1 MVFKMCHYLIG
12 LFNFLHKIYK
22 YIIRAYFFRLY
33 FLCKNNWHIIYTLF
47 YTLLLEML
55 YRKMFMYLCK
65 ESQIKLV
72 PTILSYNE
80 FMTMLEFK
88 YLEEGIGVEE
98 QSSNS
103 CMPSYCIVLWWILTE
118 GYEAEAISISIGPS
132 LRRIYF
138 GLQAQSK

>member
-33 FLCKNNWHIIYTLF
+33 FLCTLF

-80 FMTMLEFK
+80 FIHDYARVQVFRGGDWSWRAELEF
-88 YLEEGIGVEE
+88 
-98 QSSNS
+98 
-103 CMPSYCIVLWWILTE
+103 MPALVLYCIVVDIN
-118 GYEAEAISISIGPS
+118 
-132 LRRIYF
+132 RRIWSWSHQHF
-138 GLQAQSK
+138 DRAELKKNLLWASSTKQIDKSS